1 MVIPLPHRR
10 FLRGDLEYEVVGTR
24 TEGDRTIDTLKS
36 ISTGMYKEMDRV
48 STIKFMKNE
57 RTTKK

>member
-24 TEGDRTIDTLKS
+24 TEGDRTIDTIKS
-36 ISTGMYKEMDRV
+36 ISTGMFKELDRV
-48 STIKFMKNE
+48 STIKFMKND
-57 RTTKK
+57 